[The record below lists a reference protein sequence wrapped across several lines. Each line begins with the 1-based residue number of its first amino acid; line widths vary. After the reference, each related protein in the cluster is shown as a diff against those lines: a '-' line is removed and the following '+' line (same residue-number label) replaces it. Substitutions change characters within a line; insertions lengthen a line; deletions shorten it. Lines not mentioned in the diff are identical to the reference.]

1 MNMSRES
8 AATRHNKQVVAQFL
22 RGTHS
27 NESADVEII
36 DSTVAEGIVCHGFP
50 GGDPYDRESYKDFF
64 RKFQQRFADLEFTVF
79 SLVGDDEYVCA
90 RWQVRA
96 RHVARFAGVDA
107 TRNPVCFEGMVQ
119 YRMQDGMIAETW
131 LSMDSLKLM
140 SDIGAIPARERA
152 A

>member
-1 MNMSRES
+1 MSYES
-8 AATRHNKQVVAQFL
+8 ATTRHNKQVVARFL

-27 NESADVEII
+27 HDPADVEII

-50 GGDPYDRESYKDFF
+50 GGNPDDRESYKAFF
-64 RKFQQRFADLEFTVF
+64 HNFRQRFAEMEFTVF

-96 RHVARFAGVDA
+96 RHVAPFAGVEA
-107 TRNPVCFEGMVQ
+107 TFKPVSFEGMVQ
-119 YRMQDGMIAETW
+119 YRLQDGMIAETW

-140 SDIGAIPARERA
+140 SDIGAIPSVRQA